1 MRLEYSSETDQAYL
15 YLQDAIGPSESRK
28 QFVVEALDDVT
39 FDLDSK
45 GRIIGIEFPYNA
57 RARLP
62 DELLDGSSH
71 P

>member
-1 MRLEYSSETDQAYL
+1 MRLEYSAETDQAYL
-15 YLQDAIGPSESRK
+15 YLGDPQRPADSRK
-28 QFVVEALDDVT
+28 QVIVEALDDLT

-62 DELLDGSSH
+62 EELVNQ
-71 P
+71 

>member
-1 MRLEYSSETDQAYL
+1 MRLEYSAETDQAYL
-15 YLQDAIGPSESRK
+15 YLKNTVRPGESRR
-28 QFVVEALDDVT
+28 QFVVDGLDDVT

-62 DELLDGSSH
+62 EELVNQSL
-71 P
+71 

>member
-1 MRLEYSSETDQAYL
+1 MRLEYSAETDQAYL
-15 YLQDAIGPSESRK
+15 YLRDPPCPGESK
-28 QFVVEALDDVT
+28 KPFVVEGLDDVT

-62 DELLDGSSH
+62 EELVDDAR
-71 P
+71 

>member
-1 MRLEYSSETDQAYL
+1 MRLEYSAESDQAYL
-15 YLQDAIGPSESRK
+15 YLTETVRRGGSRK
-28 QFVVEALDDVT
+28 TIVVEALDDVT

-62 DELLDGSSH
+62 EELVDQRS
-71 P
+71 

>member
-1 MRLEYSSETDQAYL
+1 MWLEYSPETDQAYL
-15 YLQDAIGPSESRK
+15 YLKDTTRRGESRK
-28 QFVVEALDDVT
+28 TVVVEALDDVT

-62 DELLDGSSH
+62 QELVDGSM
-71 P
+71 

>member
-1 MRLEYSSETDQAYL
+1 MRLEYSAETDQAYL
-15 YLQDAIGPSESRK
+15 HLKERLRPGEARK
-28 QFVVEALDDVT
+28 QFVVDELDDVT

-62 DELLDGSSH
+62 EELVDRS